1 MTGAVIAAGS
11 VAAYGSTD
19 ALVVLVGLRLLTGVG
34 EACFLVAAMAA
45 VSDLAPASRRGEALS
60 LLSVGIYG
68 GVALGPILGEHVLAA
83 SGFSAVWPVASAAA
97 AITALAA
104 AGRETLPARPT
115 AGGEVTILHRAA
127 LVPGLVL
134 AASAWSLAGFNALLA
149 LHARQVGLT
158 RAGHVFTLFAAVVL
172 GVRITGARIPD
183 RVGPRPTARAALAA
197 TAAGMALMGAWR
209 TPTGLLVGT
218 AFFAV
223 GQSLAFPSLAAL
235 AVGRV
240 GPTERGAVFATM
252 TAFLDLAFGM
262 GALSLGALAGSIGIG
277 GGFLVSAVIA
287 AGGGLA
293 LGNRRGLL
301 AGRRSGGST

>member
-240 GPTERGAVFATM
+240 GPPSGAPF
-252 TAFLDLAFGM
+252 
-262 GALSLGALAGSIGIG
+262 SPP
-277 GGFLVSAVIA
+277 
-287 AGGGLA
+287 
-293 LGNRRGLL
+293 
-301 AGRRSGGST
+301 